1 MENKLIALIVEGSFS
16 DHRKALT
23 GRAAEHDV
31 DIFFAK
37 ARADPD
43 VIAGETDNAGAD
55 GLAVREI
62 SLVGGAVD
70 RVNFHG
76 RRNIESR
83 LLESE
88 RHASRASEEV
98 YSNGSCHH

>member
-1 MENKLIALIVEGSFS
+1 MQKLDELDLPYLAMENPEF
-16 DHRKALT
+16 
-23 GRAAEHDV
+23 AANPLPH
-31 DIFFAK
+31 FAK

-62 SLVGGAVD
+62 SLVGGAMD
-70 RVNFHG
+70 RVDFHG
-76 RRNIESR
+76 RRNIESG

-98 YSNGSCHH
+98 YSNRSCHH